1 MTKVLISLAACLVLF
16 SVAAIVGY
24 RFLTRTI
31 QTRVLAALGP
41 EAVMDGV
48 EVGPRT
54 VTIKNLR
61 IKGKGKGGH
70 DLLTVERIVVTPSL
84 RSLPTGQ
91 IRLSRVEFERPT
103 IAITLQP
110 GGKMDLPQL
119 PGPATAGEDHTG
131 SGP

>member
-1 MTKVLISLAACLVLF
+1 MTMSRMTKILISLGVCLVLF
-16 SVAAIVGY
+16 TGAAIVGY

-70 DLLTVERIVVTPSL
+70 DLLTVERVVVTPGL
-84 RSLPTGQ
+84 RGLAPGQ
-91 IRLSRVEFERPT
+91 TRR
-103 IAITLQP
+103 
-110 GGKMDLPQL
+110 
-119 PGPATAGEDHTG
+119 
-131 SGP
+131 